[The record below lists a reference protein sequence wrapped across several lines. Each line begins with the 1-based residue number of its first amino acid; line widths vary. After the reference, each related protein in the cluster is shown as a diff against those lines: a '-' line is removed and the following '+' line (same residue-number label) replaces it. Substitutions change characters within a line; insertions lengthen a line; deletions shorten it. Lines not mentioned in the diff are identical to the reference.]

1 LVAQELVDQMPRLG
15 GNAHVAL
22 PVTPSQHEALRLLRA
37 LPTSSPIGLY
47 FATDSGEMDSDD
59 TGNLRVWVYSFQY
72 GLDLIALLQGQ
83 LCVVSHK
90 CSSYWSVKEARML
103 PQLTS

>member
-1 LVAQELVDQMPRLG
+1 VGKYTANASRASLREFVTQHILVDPLVVDLHRLSVAQPAADLFRTPLVAQELVDQVPRLG

-47 FATDSGEMDSDD
+47 IATD
-59 TGNLRVWVYSFQY
+59 WVVFR
-72 GLDLIALLQGQ
+72 G
-83 LCVVSHK
+83 
-90 CSSYWSVKEARML
+90 
-103 PQLTS
+103 